1 MDIRPEQLTDDVTL
15 RLVDPADAPAL
26 AAVHVENRERLRP
39 WEPYR
44 PESFYTAEGQRERL
58 EAQRREYAEGRLVP
72 WLLVSGGR
80 VARVFTL
87 SGVVRGPFLSASL
100 GYWIA
105 ADRQGR
111 GLATAAVERV
121 CRIAR
126 ETVGLHRLEAST
138 LLDNLASQRVLEKA
152 GFEPIGMAP
161 RYLHIDGEWRDHRL
175 FQRILHDDDPTPAPP
190 AAGPSPSASASS

>member
-1 MDIRPEQLTDDVTL
+1 VL
-15 RLVDPADAPAL
+15 
-26 AAVHVENRERLRP
+26 
-39 WEPYR
+39 
-44 PESFYTAEGQRERL
+44 
-58 EAQRREYAEGRLVP
+58 
-72 WLLVSGGR
+72 
-80 VARVFTL
+80 
-87 SGVVRGPFLSASL
+87 GPFRSAWL

-138 LLDNLASQRVLEKA
+138 RPDNLASQRVLEKS

-161 RYLHIDGEWRDHRL
+161 RYLHIGGEWRDHRL
-175 FQRILHDDDPTPAPP
+175 FQRILHDDDPT
-190 AAGPSPSASASS
+190 SAF

>member
-1 MDIRPEQLTDDVTL
+1 MDIRPEQLADGVTL
-15 RLVDPADAPAL
+15 RIAEQDDAPAL
-26 AAVHVENRERLRP
+26 AAALVENRGP

-44 PESFYTAEGQRERL
+44 PESFFTVEGQRARL
-58 EAQRREYAEGRLVP
+58 EAQAREYAEGRLVP

-80 VARVFTL
+80 IAGAVTL
-87 SGVVRGPFLSASL
+87 SGVVLGPFRSAWL

-138 LLDNLASQRVLEKA
+138 RPDNLASQRVLEKS

-161 RYLHIDGEWRDHRL
+161 RYLHIGGEWRDHRL
-175 FQRILHDDDPTPAPP
+175 FQRILHDDDPT
-190 AAGPSPSASASS
+190 SAF

>member
-1 MDIRPEQLTDDVTL
+1 MDIHPEQLADDVTL
-15 RLVDPADAPAL
+15 RLAEPADAPAL
-26 AAVHVENRERLRP
+26 AAAFVENRSP

-44 PESFYTAEGQRERL
+44 PDSFFTAEGQRERL
-58 EAQRREYAEGRLVP
+58 EAQVREYAEGRVVP
-72 WLLVSGGR
+72 LLLVSGGR
-80 VARVFTL
+80 VVGSFTL
-87 SGVVRGPFLSASL
+87 ARIVLGSFRSASL

-111 GLATAAVERV
+111 GLATAGVGRV

-138 LLDNLASQRVLEKA
+138 RLDNLASQRVLEKS

-161 RYLHIDGEWRDHRL
+161 RYVHIGGAWQDHRL
-175 FQRILHDDDPTPAPP
+175 FQRILHDDDPAD
-190 AAGPSPSASASS
+190 GPTSAF